1 LQQTYRVNLIDT
13 PGHVDFTAEVERSL
27 RVLDGAVVVLDGSKG
42 VQAQTETVW
51 RQANK
56 YKIPRLVFV
65 NKMDNADNEEKFDEC
80 LVSIKE
86 RLNAVPLPVQF
97 PIGVGKEL
105 KGVIDIVEQKA
116 YYFQVGDKE
125 ENYQIEEIPQALLE
139 KAKDYRQDLVE
150 KIIEFD
156 EGLAAKYLE
165 GQSLQTEEIKKLL
178 RQATLTGTFFPLFC
192 GSAYKNVGVKMV
204 LDGIV
209 DYLPSP
215 LDVTEIP
222 VFSPQSKKQEELV
235 NCNSSMNCLALAFK
249 VVIDEYNNR

>member
-1 LQQTYRVNLIDT
+1 
-13 PGHVDFTAEVERSL
+13 L

-51 RQANK
+51 KQANK
-56 YKIPRLVFV
+56 YKIPRLIFV

-80 LVSIKE
+80 LTSIRE

-97 PIGVGKEL
+97 PIGVGKDL
-105 KGVIDIVEQKA
+105 KGVVDIIEQKA
-116 YYFQVGDKE
+116 YYFQTGDKD
-125 ENYQIEEIPQALLE
+125 ENYQIKEIPQELL
-139 KAKDYRQDLVE
+139 KKTKSYRQYLIE

-156 EGLAAKYLE
+156 EELATKYLE
-165 GQSLQTEEIKKLL
+165 SQDLQTVEIRKLL

-192 GSAYKNVGVKMV
+192 GSAYRNVGVKLV
-204 LDGIV
+204 LDGTI

-215 LDVTEIP
+215 LDVSEIP
-222 VFSPQSKKQEELV
+222 VFSPQTKKQEGLI
-235 NCNSSMNCLALAFK
+235 NCDSSVSCLALAFK